1 MERPPDSAGILDAA
15 RDYWKRGLPIIPLRG
30 KVPAISGWQGFERTA
45 VSLRFW
51 FGTKR
56 CNVGLVT
63 GAYVVIDSDT
73 KEAEAWIKQHG
84 IDSPMLVRSGGGG
97 LHRYFDGRGLGVRN
111 RQGLHWVPG
120 LDVRG
125 DGGFIVLPP
134 SIHPETGERYEILT
148 ELLPVESLPRFRP
161 EWYAEKRREPRMLRS
176 IAARPSLSRREIEHV
191 RRRIRRT
198 WAVSGK
204 GGHNAT
210 FAVSCELVE
219 AGLSFEEVLAEL
231 GQWNVTNA
239 VPLWSE
245 RELIHKAR
253 SAFEKVLGRRMT

>member
-1 MERPPDSAGILDAA
+1 MVTEVQHTFVCGA
-15 RDYWKRGLPIIPLRG
+15 IPLRG
-30 KVPAISGWQGFERTA
+30 KIPAISGWQGFERTA
-45 VSLRFW
+45 VTLRFW

-73 KEAEAWIKQHG
+73 KEAEAWIKTRS
-84 IDSPMLVRSGGGG
+84 IESPMLVRSGGGG

-111 RQGLHWVPG
+111 RQGLHRVPG

-134 SIHPETGERYEILT
+134 SIHPDTGERYEFLT
-148 ELLPVESLPRFRP
+148 DLLPVESLPAFRP
-161 EWYAEKRREPRMLRS
+161 EWCAERRRESGVLRS
-176 IAARPSLSRREIEHV
+176 IAPRPLVSRGEIELV

-198 WAVSGK
+198 WAVSGR

-210 FAVSCELVE
+210 FAVACELVE
-219 AGLSFEEVLAEL
+219 AGLSFDEVLAEL
-231 GQWNVTNA
+231 AWWNVTNA

-245 RELIHKAR
+245 KELIHKVR
-253 SAFEKVLGRRMT
+253 SAFERVLGRRGM

>member
-1 MERPPDSAGILDAA
+1 MEKPPDSTGTLDAA
-15 RDYWKRGLPIIPLRG
+15 RGYWKRGLPIIPLRG

-63 GAYVVIDSDT
+63 GEYVVIDSDT
-73 KEAEAWIKQHG
+73 TEAEAWIKTRG

-97 LHRYFDGRGLGVRN
+97 LHGYFDGRGLGVRN
-111 RQGLHWVPG
+111 RQGLHRIPG

-125 DGGFIVLPP
+125 GGGFIALPP
-134 SIHPETGERYEILT
+134 SIHPETGERYEFLT
-148 ELLPVESLPRFRP
+148 GLLPVESLPRFRP
-161 EWYAEKRREPRMLRS
+161 EWCAEQRRELYRLRS
-176 IAARPSLSRREIEHV
+176 IAPRPLVSRSDIEHV
-191 RRRIRRT
+191 RQSIRRT
-198 WAVSGK
+198 WAVSGR

-231 GQWNVTNA
+231 EQWNLTNA

-245 RELIHKAR
+245 KELIHKAR
-253 SAFEKVLGRRMT
+253 GAFERVLGRRVP